1 MPRLHIENRS
11 RELTDECSWT
21 DEQVELS
28 WGDIYLDGTPFG
40 TYFAASYPQSG
51 RPPHFVVNVVGSSG
65 VATLSIPFEFD
76 PGAAERV
83 RAISEKT
90 SPWGSDGILVGPI
103 PEDPQS
109 ATYTRIA
116 QVLEVA
122 AELVLVEPNL
132 ASYRSD
138 A

>member
-1 MPRLHIENRS
+1 
-11 RELTDECSWT
+11 
-21 DEQVELS
+21 
-28 WGDIYLDGTPFG
+28 
-40 TYFAASYPQSG
+40 
-51 RPPHFVVNVVGSSG
+51 
-65 VATLSIPFEFD
+65 
-76 PGAAERV
+76 V
-83 RAISEKT
+83 RAISEQT

-122 AELVLVEPNL
+122 AELVLIEPNL